1 MKIMYIEARKKEKLN
16 LEKFKELEKNL
27 PPIIYIAYSI
37 QYKELAEEIKAKIT
51 KKVAGFSQ
59 VLGCSKIKTN
69 SPILLIS
76 SGSFHALNLALQG
89 NKVYIFDN
97 FSIKEIDS
105 NEIESIKIKEKGK
118 YLKLLASDNIGIIVS
133 IKNGQENLKLA
144 EKIKKQ
150 LEKKTKKASIFVTDN
165 INPSEFEN
173 FSCDIWINT
182 ACPGLSLDSDKIINQ
197 DYAKF

>member
-1 MKIMYIEARKKEKLN
+1 MKIMFVEAGNKEKLN
-16 LEKFKELEKNL
+16 LEKLKELEKKL

-37 QYKELAEEIKAKIT
+37 QYKNLAEEIKKSIK

-59 VLGCSKIKTN
+59 VLGCSKIKTS

-76 SGSFHALNLALQG
+76 SGRFHAINLALQG

-97 FSIKEIDS
+97 FSIREIDS
-105 NEIESIKIKEKGK
+105 KEIEIIKKKEKAK
-118 YLKLLASDNIGIIVS
+118 YLKLLSSDNIGIIVS
-133 IKNGQENLKLA
+133 IKDGQENLKSA
-144 EKIKKQ
+144 EKIKEQ
-150 LEKKTKKASIFVTDN
+150 LEKKGKKASIFVSDN
-165 INPSEFEN
+165 INPQELEN

-197 DYAKF
+197 NYAKF

>member
-1 MKIMYIEARKKEKLN
+1 MKIMYIEAGNKEKLN
-16 LEKFKELEKNL
+16 LEKLKELEKKL

-37 QYKELAEEIKAKIT
+37 QYKNLAEEIKKSIK

-59 VLGCSKIKTN
+59 VLGCSKIKTS

-76 SGSFHALNLALQG
+76 SGRFHAINLALQG

-97 FSIKEIDS
+97 FSIREIDS
-105 NEIESIKIKEKGK
+105 KEIEIIKKKEKAK
-118 YLKLLASDNIGIIVS
+118 YLRLLSSDNIGITVS
-133 IKNGQENLKLA
+133 IKDGQENLESA
-144 EKIKKQ
+144 EKIKEQ
-150 LEKKTKKASIFVTDN
+150 LEKKGKKAFLFLADN
-165 INPSEFEN
+165 INPQELEN

-197 DYAKF
+197 NYAKF

>member
-1 MKIMYIEARKKEKLN
+1 MFVEAGNKEKLN
-16 LEKFKELEKNL
+16 LEKLKELEKKL

-37 QYKELAEEIKAKIT
+37 QYKNLAEEIKKSIK

-59 VLGCSKIKTN
+59 VLGCSKIKTS

-76 SGSFHALNLALQG
+76 SGRFHAINLALQG

-97 FSIKEIDS
+97 FSIREIDS
-105 NEIESIKIKEKGK
+105 KEIEIIKKKEKAK
-118 YLKLLASDNIGIIVS
+118 YLRLLSSDNIGITVS
-133 IKNGQENLKLA
+133 IKDGQENLESA
-144 EKIKKQ
+144 EKIKEQ
-150 LEKKTKKASIFVTDN
+150 LEKKGKKAFLFLADN
-165 INPSEFEN
+165 INPQELEN

-197 DYAKF
+197 NYAKF